1 MRKVAVATSGG
12 RDSTALLHATCRAA
26 SGQGLCVLALHVNHG
41 LQAAADAWVQRVRQQ
56 ARRWGA
62 VFDHRRLAGEP
73 GPGESMEA
81 WARRGRY
88 AALAEMARAA
98 DCDLVLL
105 AHHRRDQAETFLLQ
119 ALRGSG
125 AAGLAAMPG
134 RAVRDGITWA
144 RPWLN
149 QPRTSI
155 ESYLRR
161 HRIGHVEDPSNAQA
175 RWARNRLRIRVWP
188 ALLGSFPDAETCLA
202 RAAGQAQASAALAL
216 ECWAADRQAVV
227 LGGDL
232 SLLPWAA
239 LGPER
244 RRNALRCWLRDSLGR
259 GAPETLVHRL
269 DREALQA
276 DSGRWELP
284 GHQVQ
289 RYRDRLRLYPVATP
303 GRAGPEVHLNLA
315 GPGAYTVP
323 GWAGHWQ
330 VRATD
335 GPGLAAAS
343 LQHVVSRAR
352 AGGEQFSLEPMAT
365 ARSLKKQFQAR
376 GIAPAERT
384 GPLLFSADGELL
396 VVPGLGSN
404 GAHWAGKGQARLAV
418 QWLQGPVPREQGS
431 GPVKI
436 LG

>member
-41 LQAAADAWVQRVRQQ
+41 LQAAADGWVERVRHQ

-62 VFDHRRLAGEP
+62 AFDHRRLAGEP

-81 WARRGRY
+81 WARSGRY

-125 AAGLAAMPG
+125 AAGLAAMPC
-134 RAVRDGITWA
+134 RALRDGITWA

-149 QPRTSI
+149 QPRGSI
-155 ESYLRR
+155 EAYLRR

-188 ALLGSFPDAETCLA
+188 DLIGSFPDAETCLA
-202 RAAGQAQASAALAL
+202 RAAGLAQASAALAL
-216 ECWAADRQAVV
+216 ECWAVDRQAVV
-227 LGGDL
+227 LGGEL
-232 SLLPWAA
+232 SLIAWAA

-244 RRNALRCWLRDSLGR
+244 RRNALRGWLRDALGR
-259 GAPETLVHRL
+259 GVPETLVHRL

-276 DSGRWELP
+276 DTGRWELP
-284 GHQVQ
+284 GHMVR
-289 RYRDRLRLYPVATP
+289 RYRDRLRLHAIAGA
-303 GRAGPEVHLNLA
+303 GRSGPETHLNL
-315 GPGAYTVP
+315 GEPGAYAVP
-323 GWAGHWQ
+323 GWDGHWLVQ
-330 VRATD
+330 STD

-352 AGGEQFSLEPMAT
+352 AGGEHFSLGPMAT

-376 GIAPAERT
+376 GIAPADRT
-384 GPLLFSADGELL
+384 GPLLFGADGALL

-404 GAHWAGKGQARLAV
+404 GAHWAVPGQARLAV
-418 QWLQGPVPREQGS
+418 QWRQGPALPQQVQRTR
-431 GPVKI
+431 
-436 LG
+436 